1 MALPVNVGNR
11 HNNHAEI
18 KTNIVLILVE
28 EARSMPAKGWIEVN
42 DHYCKGCELCISACP
57 PKVLELDREK
67 LTPKGYHPAHI
78 FKDGC
83 TGCAICALVCP
94 DAAIT
99 VYREVTKA
107 PVSSVAGGG

>member
-1 MALPVNVGNR
+1 
-11 HNNHAEI
+11 
-18 KTNIVLILVE
+18 
-28 EARSMPAKGWIEVN
+28 MPAAKGWIEVS
-42 DHYCKGCELCISACP
+42 DKFCKGCELCISACP
-57 PKVLELDREK
+57 QKVIELNMEH

-107 PVSSVAGGG
+107 VPA